1 MSINFGGSKQN
12 HLVSTWNYCSKPT
25 SYQHSSLKL
34 IHWGHTSLQ
43 SFGRFVVPFNGPVM
57 FCFLMSNSMYVKG
70 NSRILNLGKIK
81 LRLEEKKSVI
91 CFKNW
96 KQFPPFNSQNSWLSF
111 LPPPPLKRPPPCF
124 LFLHNSNYEYRI
136 YGKNNTKKF
145 LNAFSQKGCAMNF
158 HNLKTF
164 WFSSLQWNTQW
175 PVLIKNLRMYYKKF

>member
-43 SFGRFVVPFNGPVM
+43 SFGRFVVPSNGPVM
-57 FCFLMSNSMYVKG
+57 FCFLMSNSMYVKV

-81 LRLEEKKSVI
+81 LRLEEKK
-91 CFKNW
+91 
-96 KQFPPFNSQNSWLSF
+96 NSYMFQKLETIS
-111 LPPPPLKRPPPCF
+111 CF
-124 LFLHNSNYEYRI
+124 LFLHNSYYEYRI

-145 LNAFSQKGCAMNF
+145 LKAFIQKGCAMNLKSLTF
-158 HNLKTF
+158 HNLLTV
-164 WFSSLQWNTQW
+164 WFSSLHW
-175 PVLIKNLRMYYKKF
+175 PVLIKNLFMYYKKF